1 MKLLA
6 DESVDQPIV
15 ERLRNAGHNVL
26 YVAEL
31 APSIS
36 DDEVLRL
43 ANDEDAILVTV
54 DNDFGELVF
63 RQHRVH
69 GGVVLIR
76 LFGIS
81 STLKAEIVAQ
91 VFQERAAEMPDAFTV
106 IAPGIVRIRH
116 DSYFLR
122 IFWASPCPPA
132 GIFIQLLKTIF

>member
-6 DESVDQPIV
+6 DESVDRPIV

-31 APSIS
+31 APNIS

-43 ANDEDAILVTV
+43 ANDEDAILLTV
-54 DNDFGELVF
+54 DNDFGELVY

-69 GGVVLIR
+69 CGVVLIR

-81 STLKAEIVAQ
+81 SALKVEIIAQ
-91 VFQERAAEMPDAFTV
+91 VFQERSGEMPDAFTV

-116 DSYFLR
+116 DS
-122 IFWASPCPPA
+122 
-132 GIFIQLLKTIF
+132 

>member
-6 DESVDQPIV
+6 DESVDRPIV
-15 ERLRNAGHNVL
+15 ERLRNEGHNVL

-43 ANDEDAILVTV
+43 ANDEDAILLTV
-54 DNDFGELVF
+54 ENDFGELVF

-69 GGVVLIR
+69 GGVILIR

-81 STLKAEIVAQ
+81 STVKAEIIAQ

-106 IAPGIVRIRH
+106 ISPGIVRIRH
-116 DSYFLR
+116 NS
-122 IFWASPCPPA
+122 
-132 GIFIQLLKTIF
+132 

>member
-6 DESVDQPIV
+6 DESVDRPIV
-15 ERLRNAGHNVL
+15 ERLRTEGHSLL

-31 APSIS
+31 SPSIS

-43 ANDEDAILVTV
+43 ANDEDALLLTA

-81 STLKAEIVAQ
+81 SSLKAEIVAH

-106 IAPGIVRIRH
+106 ITPGIVRIRH
-116 DSYFLR
+116 DS
-122 IFWASPCPPA
+122 
-132 GIFIQLLKTIF
+132 